1 MSILQTIDQDLKDS
15 LKNKNEER
23 LSTLRMLKSDI
34 MYEKTK
40 GTEDLSDEK
49 IIEILMRSA
58 KRRKEAAQEFTK
70 AGRKDLADKEAAEL
84 VIIEHYLPRQMNEAE
99 LSEAVDKKVLEL
111 GEVTKKDFGK
121 VMSALMKD
129 LKGQAD
135 GALLKK
141 ILTQKLESR

>member
-1 MSILQTIDQDLKDS
+1 MSILQTIDQDLKDA

-49 IIEILMRSA
+49 IIEVLMRSA
-58 KRRKEAAQEFTK
+58 KRRKEAVQEFTK

-84 VIIEHYLPRQMNEAE
+84 VIIEHYLPRQMGESELAEAI
-99 LSEAVDKKVLEL
+99 DKKILEM

-121 VMSALMKD
+121 VMSAIMKD
-129 LKGQAD
+129 LKGQVD
-135 GALLKK
+135 GAMVKK
-141 ILTQKLESR
+141 LLTQKLENR